1 MSDGDLLPTAVYR
14 LFSTEGGLL
23 YVGMGDGFTR
33 IKAHL
38 RKKPWRAEI
47 DPTRTQVE
55 WFGTRAEAARQ
66 ETQAIR
72 TEAPR
77 YNIAGTSR
85 AHALGHTAYRR
96 KHGGVEPKPFK
107 TRHFVGAG
115 EIGDRLGVS
124 RQRVQ
129 QLIAKP
135 DFPAP
140 YDEIQMGKVWRIADI
155 EAWIREHRPALAD
168 SEPAPTATPTR
179 KGPRK
184 PPS

>member
-1 MSDGDLLPTAVYR
+1 M
-14 LFSTEGGLL
+14 
-23 YVGMGDGFTR
+23 
-33 IKAHL
+33 
-38 RKKPWRAEI
+38 
-47 DPTRTQVE
+47 
-55 WFGTRAEAARQ
+55 
-66 ETQAIR
+66 
-72 TEAPR
+72 
-77 YNIAGTSR
+77 
-85 AHALGHTAYRR
+85 
-96 KHGGVEPKPFK
+96 
-107 TRHFVGAG
+107 GAG